1 MIKKILLIV
10 AVVTLFASVAVM
22 LLAKDSN
29 EGKIGNINNYSKNY
43 IYNRQEK
50 LKKEKE
56 EKEKVVAKLKGVA
69 CWGGSNTVGYVYA
82 NYIDFLY
89 EDLKDMGY
97 DLPVENKGVK
107 DESTVDVLGRQ
118 GSIPI
123 IVGENTEID
132 GTNNTINDIKIK
144 SSSGANVN
152 ILCGTKN
159 PGVNPCSIN
168 GVKGTLFGKTSE
180 EDATKTSAFY
190 FQREI
195 SGEKVEVP
203 AGTVVQTEGSDAKYK
218 DYINIIWLER
228 KGWSTPKELLE
239 QTEKF
244 GDKFINSRKLLVDY
258 AKSDMGK
265 NTTESN
271 KEKIAKGIIPSNLA
285 DNNGLLSVTGCKVLS
300 KNVCDKIKTLGYLN

>member
-159 PGVNPCSIN
+159 PGV
-168 GVKGTLFGKTSE
+168 
-180 EDATKTSAFY
+180 
-190 FQREI
+190 
-195 SGEKVEVP
+195 
-203 AGTVVQTEGSDAKYK
+203 
-218 DYINIIWLER
+218 
-228 KGWSTPKELLE
+228 
-239 QTEKF
+239 
-244 GDKFINSRKLLVDY
+244 
-258 AKSDMGK
+258 
-265 NTTESN
+265 
-271 KEKIAKGIIPSNLA
+271 
-285 DNNGLLSVTGCKVLS
+285 
-300 KNVCDKIKTLGYLN
+300 